1 MHGLKCPINSTR
13 IAGWYSYL
21 LEPPHPAPPP
31 PPPPPPALDG
41 AWVGLCGR
49 VTKVGQN
56 HDEGGAAGGVCLQ
69 LNATAPHAGV
79 GGSWRIEENGT
90 QVLAQGVLPNT
101 SLGGDL
107 VSLELVFTASGSV
120 TASVAGKVRF
130 HIIRNARIENV
141 GKYQSCMVDHRR
153 ASDAGSVRGLV

>member
-1 MHGLKCPINSTR
+1 MYTHPQIWLTSKTVVVAPR
-13 IAGWYSYL
+13 VPGWYSYL

-56 HDEGGAAGGVCLQ
+56 HNEGGTAGGVCLQ
-69 LNATAPHAGV
+69 LNATAARAGV
-79 GGSWRIEENGT
+79 GVSWRIEENGT
-90 QVLAQGVLPNT
+90 HVLAQGVLPNT
-101 SLGGDL
+101 SLGDL
-107 VSLELVFTASGSV
+107 VSLELAFTASGSV

-130 HIIRNARIENV
+130 QIIRNART
-141 GKYQSCMVDHRR
+141 
-153 ASDAGSVRGLV
+153 